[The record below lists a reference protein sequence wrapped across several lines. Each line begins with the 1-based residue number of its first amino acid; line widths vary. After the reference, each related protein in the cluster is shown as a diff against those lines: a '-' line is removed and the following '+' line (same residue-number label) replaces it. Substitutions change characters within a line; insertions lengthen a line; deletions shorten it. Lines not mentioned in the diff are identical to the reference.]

1 MTVKKKTTVPKKTSV
16 KKAVIKEDKRDLQTG
31 FNRGPILV
39 IAMATVAILS
49 VIVFVVNRSR
59 DGAAPNQVQSV
70 AVDQSITEPQADQD
84 QEPSSAEQ
92 SATVSDLAV
101 SDFVMSAETQAWL
114 NTFLNSEPAE
124 SQVFAEY
131 KPISVEFNPAVPAY
145 TVKAD
150 FSNVTNWSDFKS
162 LPKPAQDLLAKNAFV
177 VMAQEHELEFYPFYE
192 ANRYDGIPNF
202 VTTDSMLHNYHLLFN
217 YALEKI
223 EQDKFVPILNVLNQN
238 MLVESIKQYESL
250 KGTAWENAAKRNVG
264 FFAVGSKLLNDQAK
278 IPAMVENEVN
288 RELELIETHQG
299 MNISLVMG
307 ATEDYSQYI
316 PRGHYDKTPA
326 LKAYFKSMMWYG
338 RMQFPFF
345 KDSKPLAENIYSSVL
360 ISKALEHGDNLRLWN
375 SLFRPISFMVG
386 LSDDVNYPELS
397 PLVSKVYA
405 GSSDLPAMAQ
415 NTKAYDDLVDLLKTV
430 PGPSINS
437 MPTDIQ
443 PAMTNFRFMG
453 QRYVLDTDIF
463 QRLLSRERTM
473 PKGLDIAAAFG
484 SKEAENLLEQ
494 MGEKKIPGYAEDLTK
509 VQGLVAKIA
518 RETWMENLYWGWL
531 NVLRPLLDETGAGY
545 PSFMGNQA
553 WTRKSLSTFLGSW
566 TELKHDT
573 ILYAKQAYA
582 EMGGGPQEPDKDA
595 RGYVEPNPVLY
606 ARLAGLAQMT
616 REGLK
621 NQGLLDEQLEIT
633 LKNLED
639 LAVSLKTIS
648 EKELNNQP
656 LNDGEYELI
665 KTYGG
670 QIETIWWQSL
680 GSQSADSRTSLSD
693 NPASL
698 IADVATDAFNE
709 QVLEEAT
716 GNVSAIYVIVP
727 VDGKL
732 RLAKGGVYTHY
743 EFAWDM
749 SDRLTNAKWREMLSS
764 DTSLELADWMTY
776 FAR

>member
-1 MTVKKKTTVPKKTSV
+1 MTVKKKIAAPKKSGA
-16 KKAVIKEDKRDLQTG
+16 KKAAIKEDRPDLQTG

-39 IAMATVAILS
+39 IAMAAVAILS
-49 VIVFVVNRSR
+49 VIVFVVNQSR
-59 DGAAPNQVQSV
+59 NGTAPNQVQPV
-70 AVDQSITEPQADQD
+70 AVDQTTTDQQIVQD
-84 QEPSSAEQ
+84 QEPSSVA
-92 SATVSDLAV
+92 DNLAV
-101 SDFVMSAETQAWL
+101 SDLVMSAETQAWL
-114 NTFLNSEPAE
+114 NEFLDSKSVE

-131 KPISVEFNPAVPAY
+131 KPIDVQFEPSVPAY

-150 FSNVTNWSDFKS
+150 FSNVTNWSDFKA
-162 LPKPAQDLLAKNAFV
+162 LPKPAQDLLAKNGFA
-177 VMAQEHELEFYPFYE
+177 VMAQEHELEFYPIYE

-223 EQDKFVPILNVLNQN
+223 EQDKFVPILNVLNQS
-238 MLVESIKQYESL
+238 MLAESIKQYELL

-264 FFAVGSKLLNDQAK
+264 FFAVGSKLLNAQVK
-278 IPAMVENEVN
+278 IPAMIENEVK
-288 RELELIETHQG
+288 RELELIEAHEG

-307 ATEDYSQYI
+307 ATEDYSQYV

-345 KDSKPLAENIYSSVL
+345 QEGKPLADNIYSSIL
-360 ISKALEHGDNLRLWN
+360 ITKALEQDNNLRLWN
-375 SLFRPISFMVG
+375 ALFRPISFMVG
-386 LSDDVNYPELS
+386 RSDDVNYPELS
-397 PLVSKVYA
+397 PLTAKVYT
-405 GSSDLPAMAQ
+405 GSYDLPAMAQ
-415 NTKAYDDLVDLLKTV
+415 NTRAYDDLVDLLKTL

-453 QRYVLDTDIF
+453 QRYVLDADIF
-463 QRLLSRERTM
+463 QKLLSRERTM
-473 PKGLDIAAAFG
+473 PKGLDIPAAFG
-484 SKEAENLLEQ
+484 SQEAENILEQ
-494 MGEKKIPGYAEDLTK
+494 MGEKKIPGYAEDLAK

-531 NVLRPLLDETGAGY
+531 NVLRPLLDEAGAGY
-545 PSFMGNQA
+545 PSFMRNQA

-621 NQGLLDEQLEIT
+621 NQGLLDEELEIT

-639 LAVSLKTIS
+639 MAVSLKTIS

-670 QIETIWWQSL
+670 QLEIIWWQSL
-680 GSQSADSRTSLSD
+680 GDQQADTRTSLFD

-698 IADVATDAFNE
+698 IADVATDAFNG

-727 VDGKL
+727 IDGKL
-732 RLAKGGVYTHY
+732 RVAKGGVYTHY

-749 SDRLTNAKWREMLSS
+749 SDRLTNAKWREMLVSG
-764 DTSLELADWMTY
+764 TPPKLADWMTY
-776 FAR
+776 FVR